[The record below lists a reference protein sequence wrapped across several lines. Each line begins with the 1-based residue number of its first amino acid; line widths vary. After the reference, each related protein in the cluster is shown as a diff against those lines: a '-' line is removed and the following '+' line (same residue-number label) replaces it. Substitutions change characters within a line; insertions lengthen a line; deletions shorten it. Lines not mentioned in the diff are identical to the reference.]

1 MTRTAH
7 REMEMRNLVVPACFL
22 LPARRIETA
31 GGVFRAKAAFET
43 MSLPL
48 SAKALSAT
56 GAFLMI
62 CAALHAGSPDDLVTK
77 GDSFDVRLE
86 AACAS

>member
-43 MSLPL
+43 MSLPFVGEGTL
-48 SAKALSAT
+48 RKRGVL
-56 GAFLMI
+56 
-62 CAALHAGSPDDLVTK
+62 DDLRRAPRWVPRRP
-77 GDSFDVRLE
+77 GNE
-86 AACAS
+86 G